1 MEEKPILKEAKTE
14 VEPEPIPTPRKK
26 EGKRVK
32 FHSDLESIKFFK
44 LTDLPTGNSLTVD

>member
-1 MEEKPILKEAKTE
+1 LEEKPVVKEAKTE
-14 VEPEPIPTPRKK
+14 FEPEPIPTQKKK

-44 LTDLPTGNSLTVD
+44 LTDLPTGNSLSVD